1 MEAGELEKWE
11 QEENE
16 AKANMESPRLR
27 GENLA
32 LLLSRK
38 WWRAWVERSVGF
50 TRGRYEGASTAP

>member
-38 WWRAWVERSVGF
+38 WW
-50 TRGRYEGASTAP
+50 